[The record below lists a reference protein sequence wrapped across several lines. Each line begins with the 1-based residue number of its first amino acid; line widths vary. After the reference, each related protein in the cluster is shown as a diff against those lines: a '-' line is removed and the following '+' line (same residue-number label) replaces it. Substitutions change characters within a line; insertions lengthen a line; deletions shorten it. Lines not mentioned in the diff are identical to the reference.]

1 MGGFSLTT
9 TVAYCIQ
16 TVEIPSVS
24 SWLLCR
30 LNPYIGVW
38 DWGFCS
44 ERKGSFGSEI
54 LQNFA
59 HESSN
64 RKLML
69 WVVQCG
75 LDRKKCLFSANYF
88 WRRSWC
94 QHYLVF
100 LLAEASWSQWQK
112 HVQLPSSRRKREM
125 EVIIC
130 KIFFAKLIYT
140 VITVINLLYCG
151 LCDFYTDAA
160 LIGSCLG
167 LIFLVLNFEA
177 S

>member
-75 LDRKKCLFSANYF
+75 LDQLTRTKKMFILRKLLLKKKLMPTLLGFSF
-88 WRRSWC
+88 GRGK
-94 QHYLVF
+94 
-100 LLAEASWSQWQK
+100 SQWRK

-140 VITVINLLYCG
+140 VDYVTFIQTRRWLVAVWG
-151 LCDFYTDAA
+151 L
-160 LIGSCLG
+160 S
-167 LIFLVLNFEA
+167 FLFWILRPVNI
-177 S
+177 